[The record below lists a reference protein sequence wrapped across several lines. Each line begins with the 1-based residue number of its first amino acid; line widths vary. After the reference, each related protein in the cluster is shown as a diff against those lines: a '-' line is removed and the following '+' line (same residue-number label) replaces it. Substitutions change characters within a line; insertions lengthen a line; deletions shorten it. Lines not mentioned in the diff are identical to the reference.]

1 MAKFAKRKSSGK
13 RRSSKK
19 TKGLSKKQASAVKK
33 IAKSVV
39 AKTAETKYF
48 QYGASGNV
56 FTNDIT
62 SYNLFYHGVN
72 QGTDNNKFTGDKIEW
87 RGIKIKYSLQNQI
100 SGTYYD
106 QPYQVK
112 LMIISLPK
120 YVALSSLTLTDIR
133 DDTTG
138 NPSQWFKKD
147 ELLVHYEKQISMR
160 PERSGSG
167 VTNLQKDGTIWLSR
181 RQMIEFVDFSV
192 DYKTKNRNY
201 YFIHWGVNPSTWGAV
216 GATAF
221 RAGTIIFNWKNY
233 FKDS

>member
-72 QGTDNNKFTGDKIEW
+72 QGTDNNKFTGDK
-87 RGIKIKYSLQNQI
+87 
-100 SGTYYD
+100 
-106 QPYQVK
+106 V
-112 LMIISLPK
+112 
-120 YVALSSLTLTDIR
+120 
-133 DDTTG
+133 
-138 NPSQWFKKD
+138 
-147 ELLVHYEKQISMR
+147 
-160 PERSGSG
+160 
-167 VTNLQKDGTIWLSR
+167 
-181 RQMIEFVDFSV
+181 
-192 DYKTKNRNY
+192 
-201 YFIHWGVNPSTWGAV
+201 
-216 GATAF
+216 
-221 RAGTIIFNWKNY
+221 
-233 FKDS
+233 